1 MGSKLGIIMLC
12 TAMMTACGAASATE
26 DQTKETGVA
35 AELTSAGSGTELADI
50 TVADLVTFKDRDTK
64 TDWSADTSTAIKLN
78 GNTATVSGSGAK
90 VSGGSVT
97 IDAAGTYV
105 LSGKLNDGQIIVDA
119 AEDSSVQLVLNGA
132 EIHDH
137 DGAPIYVK
145 AAGNVILTLQ
155 EGTENAVSD
164 GQNYAVTEAE
174 ADVPNAAIFS
184 KADLT
189 INGAGT
195 LSVTGNS
202 NNGINSKD
210 DLKIVG
216 GTINVEAVDDGILG
230 KDMVAVK
237 DGQIT
242 VKAGGDGIKSSNDTD
257 ADKGFVAIAG
267 GMFNVTAGAD
277 GIQAE
282 TRLVV
287 DGGTFDI
294 VTGGGSANGE
304 VKAQDNGRGGG
315 PWGGMNPGDA
325 GQPAGSKPTSEANA
339 TSGASEAAGMMEE
352 PAQTSAAVNV
362 VADGAAN
369 TEAESTETES
379 DSKKGLKASGDIVLN
394 NGSFTLDSADDAVHG
409 NANVSVKDGKFKVAS
424 GDDGFHADATL
435 TIAGGT
441 IDITKSYEGIEGGAI
456 MVSGGETRLSASD
469 DGVNVSGGNDGG
481 SSQDEFAA
489 SSSNLLTISGGYLY
503 VDAAGDGLD
512 SNGSIVMTGGTALVN
527 GPTNSG
533 NGPLDYNGSYEMS
546 GGILVA
552 AGSSGMAQ
560 APSDTSSQYSVAMT
574 FPETQQA
581 GTLVHLEDNA
591 GNEILTFAPAK
602 NYQSIVISS
611 PDLKKGSYV
620 LYTGGSSTGSAKDG
634 MYTDGKY
641 TGGTKVVS
649 FEITDS
655 ITTWLNESGV
665 TTGNT
670 GFGPG
675 DGGRGGRGMRPQ
687 GERPTD
693 QAPAPTDQSAT
704 DQAPTTQAPTTQ
716 APTAPSSTGA
726 L

>member
-1 MGSKLGIIMLC
+1 MNKWSTWNTWGMGSKLGIIMLC

-26 DQTKETGVA
+26 DQTKETGAA
-35 AELTSAGSGTELADI
+35 AELTSAGSGTELVDI

-64 TDWSADTSTAIKLN
+64 TDWSADTSTAIMLN
-78 GNTATVSGSGAK
+78 GNTATVNGSGAK
-90 VSGGSVT
+90 VSGGTVT

-105 LSGKLNDGQIIVDA
+105 LSGKLSDGQIIVDA
-119 AEDSSVQLVLNGA
+119 AEDSDVQLVLNEA
-132 EIHDH
+132 EIHDN
-137 DGAPIYVK
+137 DSAPIYVK

-155 EGTENAVSD
+155 EGTENTVSD
-164 GQNYAVTEAE
+164 GQSYAVTEAE
-174 ADVPNAAIFS
+174 TDAPNAAIFS

-189 INGAGT
+189 INGAGSLT
-195 LSVTGNS
+195 VTGNS

-216 GTINVEAVDDGILG
+216 GMIKVEAVDDGILG

-257 ADKGFVAIAG
+257 DGKGFVAIAG
-267 GMFNVTAGAD
+267 GTFNVTAGTD
-277 GIQAE
+277 GIQAA
-282 TRLVV
+282 TQLVV
-287 DGGTFDI
+287 DGGTFGI

-304 VKAQDNGRGGG
+304 VKVQDNGRGGG
-315 PWGGMNPGDA
+315 QWGKPGGMNPGDA
-325 GQPAGSKPTSEANA
+325 GQPAGSKPSSEADA
-339 TSGASEAAGMMEE
+339 TSGASEVAGMMEE
-352 PAQTSAAVNV
+352 PAQTSAAMNV
-362 VADGAAN
+362 AADGSAN
-369 TEAESTETES
+369 TEAESTDTES
-379 DSKKGLKASGDIVLN
+379 DSKKGLKASGEIVLN

-409 NANVSVKDGKFKVAS
+409 NTNVSVKDGKFKVAS

-435 TIAGGT
+435 AIAGGT

-456 MVSGGETRLSASD
+456 TVSGGETRLIATD
-469 DGVNVSGGNDGG
+469 DGVNVSGGNDASG
-481 SSQDEFAA
+481 SQDEFAA
-489 SSSNLLTISGGYLY
+489 SAGNILTISGGYLY

-533 NGPLDYNGSYEMS
+533 NGPLDYNGSYEMT

-591 GNEILTFAPAK
+591 GNEILTFAPTK

-620 LYTGGSSTGSAKDG
+620 LYTGGSSAGSATDG
-634 MYTDGKY
+634 MYTDGQY

-665 TTGNT
+665 TTGNA

-675 DGGRGGRGMRPQ
+675 GGGRGGRGMGPQ

-693 QAPAPTDQSAT
+693 QATAPAD
-704 DQAPTTQAPTTQ
+704 Q
-716 APTAPSSTGA
+716 APTAPSSTDG

>member
-1 MGSKLGIIMLC
+1 MNKWSTWSMTSKLGIIMLSA
-12 TAMMTACGAASATE
+12 AMLSACGAVSATE
-26 DQTKETGVA
+26 DQAQGTAAA
-35 AELTSAGSGTELADI
+35 AELTSASSDTELASV
-50 TVADLVTFKDRDTK
+50 TVADLVSFKDHDTK
-64 TDWSADTSTAIKLN
+64 TDWSADTSTAITLN
-78 GNTATVSGSGAK
+78 GNTAAVTTGSGAQ
-90 VSGGSVT
+90 VSDGIVT
-97 IDAAGTYV
+97 INTAGTYV
-105 LSGKLNDGQIIVDA
+105 ISGKLNDGQIIVDA
-119 AEDSSVQLVLNGA
+119 AEEDDVQLVLNGA
-132 EIHDH
+132 EIHDN
-137 DGAPIYVK
+137 DSAPIYIK

-155 EGTENAVSD
+155 EGTENTVSD
-164 GQNYAVTEAE
+164 GPNVAVTDAE
-174 ADVPNAAIFS
+174 SDAPNAAVFS

-195 LSVTGNS
+195 LSVTGNY

-267 GMFNVTAGAD
+267 GTFNVTAEAD
-277 GIQAE
+277 GIQAA
-282 TRLVV
+282 TQLVV
-287 DGGTFDI
+287 DGGTFHI

-304 VKAQDNGRGGG
+304 VKVQDNGRGGG
-315 PWGGMNPGDA
+315 SWGKPGEMNPGSA
-325 GQPAGSKPTSEANA
+325 GQPAGSNPTSEAGA
-339 TSGASEAAGMMEE
+339 TSGASETAAG
-352 PAQTSAAVNV
+352 T
-362 VADGAAN
+362 AN
-369 TEAESTETES
+369 TEAESTDTES

-394 NGSFTLDSADDAVHG
+394 NGNFTLDSADDAVHG
-409 NANVSVKDGKFKVAS
+409 NTNVSIKDGKFKAAS

-435 TIAGGT
+435 AIAGGT

-456 MVSGGETRLSASD
+456 TVSGGETRLIASD
-469 DGVNVSGGNDGG
+469 DGVNVSGGNDADSG
-481 SSQDEFAA
+481 QDEFAA
-489 SSSNLLTISGGYLY
+489 SADNLLTISGGYLY

-512 SNGSIVMTGGTALVN
+512 SNGSFMMNGGTVLVN

-533 NGPLDYNGSYEMS
+533 NGSLDYNGSFDLT

-552 AGSSGMAQ
+552 AGSSGMVQ
-560 APSDTSSQYSVAMT
+560 APSDASSQYSVAMT

-591 GNEILTFAPAK
+591 GNEVLTFAPAK
-602 NYQSIVISS
+602 TFQSIVISS

-620 LYTGGSSTGSAKDG
+620 LYTGGSSAGSAKDG

-641 TGGTKVVS
+641 AGGTKVVS

-655 ITTWLNESGV
+655 IMTWLNESGV
-665 TTGNT
+665 TTGNA

-675 DGGRGGRGMRPQ
+675 GGGRAGKGGMRPQ
-687 GERPTD
+687 GGRPTD
-693 QAPAPTDQSAT
+693 QASTDSQ
-704 DQAPTTQAPTTQ
+704 
-716 APTAPSSTGA
+716 
-726 L
+726 

>member
-26 DQTKETGVA
+26 DQTKETGAA
-35 AELTSAGSGTELADI
+35 AELTSAGSGTELVDI

-64 TDWSADTSTAIKLN
+64 TDWSADTSTAIMLN
-78 GNTATVSGSGAK
+78 GNTATVNGSGAK
-90 VSGGSVT
+90 VSGGTVT

-105 LSGKLNDGQIIVDA
+105 LSGKLSDGQIIVDA
-119 AEDSSVQLVLNGA
+119 AEDSDVQLVLNEA
-132 EIHDH
+132 EIHDN
-137 DGAPIYVK
+137 DSAPIYVK

-155 EGTENAVSD
+155 EGTENTVSD
-164 GQNYAVTEAE
+164 GQSYAVTEAE
-174 ADVPNAAIFS
+174 ADAPNAAIFS

-189 INGAGT
+189 INGAGSLT
-195 LSVTGNS
+195 VTGNS

-216 GTINVEAVDDGILG
+216 GTIKVEAVDDGILG

-257 ADKGFVAIAG
+257 KGFVAIAG
-267 GMFNVTAGAD
+267 GTFNVTAGTD
-277 GIQAE
+277 GIQAA
-282 TRLVV
+282 TQLVV
-287 DGGTFDI
+287 DGGTFGI

-304 VKAQDNGRGGG
+304 VKVQDNGRGGG
-315 PWGGMNPGDA
+315 QWGKPGDMNPGNA
-325 GQPAGSKPTSEANA
+325 GQPAGSKPTSEAGA
-339 TSGASEAAGMMEE
+339 TSGASETAAG
-352 PAQTSAAVNV
+352 T
-362 VADGAAN
+362 AN
-369 TEAESTETES
+369 TEAESKDTES

-409 NANVSVKDGKFKVAS
+409 NTNVSIKDGKFKAAS

-435 TIAGGT
+435 AIAGGT

-456 MVSGGETRLSASD
+456 TVSGGETRLSASD
-469 DGVNVSGGNDGG
+469 DGVNVSGGDDGG

-489 SSSNLLTISGGYLY
+489 SASNLLTISGGYLY
-503 VDAAGDGLD
+503 VDAARDGLD
-512 SNGSIVMTGGTALVN
+512 SNGSIVMNGGTALVN

-533 NGPLDYNGSYEMS
+533 NGPLDYNGSYEMT

-591 GNEILTFAPAK
+591 GNEILTFAPTK

-620 LYTGGSSTGSAKDG
+620 LYTGGSSAGSATDG
-634 MYTDGKY
+634 MYTDGQY

-665 TTGNT
+665 TTGNAE
-670 GFGPG
+670 FGPG
-675 DGGRGGRGMRPQ
+675 GGGRGGRGMGPQ

-693 QAPAPTDQSAT
+693 QATAPAD
-704 DQAPTTQAPTTQ
+704 Q
-716 APTAPSSTGA
+716 APTAPSSTDG